1 MTSGTTQTAT
11 ILVTDL
17 VGSTAIRVRLG
28 EEQADAQRQVH
39 DELLA
44 AAVTGHGGTVV
55 KGLGDGV
62 LAMFPGAAEAV
73 PGAAL
78 AWAAFRTPS
87 ISFLRI
93 MPRSSAPSK

>member
-1 MTSGTTQTAT
+1 MSSSAQTAT

-28 EEQADAQRQVH
+28 EEQADTLRRVH
-39 DELLA
+39 DDLLT

-73 PGAAL
+73 AAAVEIQQEAHRHGRRSPDQPPL
-78 AWAAFRTPS
+78 PS
-87 ISFLRI
+87 RPISQ
-93 MPRSSAPSK
+93 